1 MSRHY
6 GTEEALNLI
15 LDDGEAD
22 SDDDFAEPMCPGSD
36 EEFEFNTDD
45 QDFSVDNRYIM
56 DQYNKK
62 YAHKTNKSLLYI
74 RLATVCFRH
83 EDFGTPNEDEVGTD
97 SSPPPGANA
106 NLVYTINLFI
116 CIYV

>member
-1 MSRHY
+1 MVVRVVDSGIPLLTKVNIAIMSRHY

-56 DQYNKK
+56 D
-62 YAHKTNKSLLYI
+62 
-74 RLATVCFRH
+74 
-83 EDFGTPNEDEVGTD
+83 
-97 SSPPPGANA
+97 
-106 NLVYTINLFI
+106 
-116 CIYV
+116 